1 MLVTHKCVCDLNSS
15 YTIFYYTWKNGDLYA
30 LKGGV
35 WISSVN
41 LLYLIQIESWHA
53 CHRTI
58 QFHERKKYQ
67 MNTIWQ
73 LKGDRT
79 PIHEWI
85 LSDYSWRWPT
95 CHTTTHKSQDAIKP
109 NSHKMQKNQGIEH
122 NVFKGD
128 WTSIHD

>member
-1 MLVTHKCVCDLNSS
+1 MLVTHKCVCGLNSS
-15 YTIFYYTWKNGDLYA
+15 YTIFMTHEKMVIYMPWRVVFL
-30 LKGGV
+30 
-35 WISSVN
+35 N

-53 CHRTI
+53 WHRTI
-58 QFHERKKYQ
+58 LFHKMQKYQ
-67 MNTIWQ
+67 MNTIRQ

-79 PIHEWI
+79 LIHEWI
-85 LSDYSWRWPT
+85 LFNCSWRWPT

-122 NVFKGD
+122 DVFKGD